1 VGAGTERIEAEVAE
15 RFPAARVARLDRDA
29 ATTAERLTDL
39 LSRFARGEIDVLV
52 GTQMVAK
59 GHDFPGV
66 TLVCVVSADT
76 GLLLPDFRAA
86 ERTIQLVTQ
95 VAGRAG
101 RGREPGRV
109 LVQTWNP
116 DADAV
121 ARVPE
126 HDYDGFAEHELAWR
140 EALAWPPFS
149 RLVVV
154 RIEGEDAGETASVA
168 RKLGDRLAVLLPG
181 PESGVRLLGPAPA
194 PLSRLRGKSRWQL
207 LLKAPRHALL
217 GPVLDQL
224 ERDLEVLPAAVRV
237 VLDVDP
243 GAML

>member
-1 VGAGTERIEAEVAE
+1 
-15 RFPAARVARLDRDA
+15 
-29 ATTAERLTDL
+29 
-39 LSRFARGEIDVLV
+39 
-52 GTQMVAK
+52 M
-59 GHDFPGV
+59 
-66 TLVCVVSADT
+66 
-76 GLLLPDFRAA
+76 
-86 ERTIQLVTQ
+86 
-95 VAGRAG
+95 
-101 RGREPGRV
+101 

-116 DADAV
+116 EADAV

-149 RLVVV
+149 RLVAE
-154 RIEGEDAGETASVA
+154 RIEGEDPRETGAVA
-168 RKLGDRLAVLLPG
+168 RKLGDRLAVLLP
-181 PESGVRLLGPAPA
+181 PPDTGVRLLGPAPA
-194 PLSRLRGKSRWQL
+194 PLPRLRGKSRWQL